1 MAKQLT
7 DQEKKEKKRGR
18 QMTIG
23 LIVFLIIIIPTIWFA
38 TFGFAHES
46 VISYKHVLI
55 NGDTVCVT
63 LSNKTSSSSSHVSS
77 SKEHSENTGTFNHG
91 YFIEVYDSAKNISLD
106 KIKFDSPVSSMERQP
121 EIFAY
126 PDGTIWIVST
136 CQYSH
141 DDDEGFIL
149 KYAFENNKIVP
160 KDFALLQGYQP
171 ASIHDNT
178 VILRSENEMLIG
190 FNPVSGNI
198 YLDMETGEIV
208 DERISSEE

>member
-1 MAKQLT
+1 MKKQLT
-7 DQEKKEKKRGR
+7 DKEKEAKKRGR
-18 QMTIG
+18 KMNIA
-23 LIVFLIIIIPTIWFA
+23 LIVFLIIATPAIWFA

-46 VISYKHVLI
+46 VISYKHVVI

-91 YFIEVYDSAKNISLD
+91 YFIEVYDSAKNISHD

-126 PDGTIWIVST
+126 PDGTIWVVST

-141 DDDEGFIL
+141 DGDEGFIL
-149 KYAFENNKIVP
+149 KYAFENRKIVS
-160 KDFALLQGYQP
+160 KDFTLLEGYQP
-171 ASIHDNT
+171 ASTHENM
-178 VILRSENEMLIG
+178 VILRSKNEMLIG
-190 FNPVSGNI
+190 FNPIFGNI

-208 DERISSEE
+208 DERISTE